1 MNSRLRSIFLLLAL
15 VSTATAKPVP
25 DLKFT
30 DLAGHPQR
38 LSSLRGSITVVSFW
52 ATWCAPCLD
61 ELPRLVQLNQQYR
74 DRGVRFI
81 AISAD
86 EPKNRSKIEPFLHQH
101 NIALDTW
108 LGADL
113 DTLDHLNLGNA
124 LPATLILDASGE
136 VIGRIQGEAR
146 DEDITSRL
154 NWLLNN
160 RQDPAPDPITK
171 RY

>member
-1 MNSRLRSIFLLLAL
+1 MNSRLRSVLLLLAL
-15 VSTATAKPVP
+15 GSTATAKPVP

-38 LSSLRGSITVVSFW
+38 LSALRGSITVVSFW

-74 DRGVRFI
+74 ERGVHFI

-101 NIALDTW
+101 NIALDIW

-113 DTLDHLNLGNA
+113 DTLDRLNLGNA